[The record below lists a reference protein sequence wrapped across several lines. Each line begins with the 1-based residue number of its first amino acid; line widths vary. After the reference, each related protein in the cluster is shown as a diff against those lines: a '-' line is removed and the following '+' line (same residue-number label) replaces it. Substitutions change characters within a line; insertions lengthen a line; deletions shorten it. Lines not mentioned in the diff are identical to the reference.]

1 MVKEMEKAALVS
13 NSPSSSHYVFQQATV
28 LSGPRFLIL
37 KGIITA
43 FYLLGG

>member
-13 NSPSSSHYVFQQATV
+13 NSSSSHYVFQQATV

-43 FYLLGG
+43 FYLLSG